1 MNNTFIKILLL
12 LLLVFTISP
21 ARTHEQRVNDYLQA
35 VEHAKT
41 KVQKFKEAVKSGD
54 PAKIKKATLEIQEDP
69 AAIKELNKENIA
81 IKKKFVDTTD
91 AIQSETIKN
100 IKQKVAE
107 KYGVRPEEVEI
118 KKFTN
123 PSSEVKAGHDW
134 DVTVTVKGEDIPYQ
148 KVKKIVHDSY
158 FDAAGGKKAYPNTSA
173 TDFAETHHV
182 EVTSKGHA
190 EAYEGGKEYIDNTG
204 THKVKDPERLS
215 KTIEHKSDL
224 EYKKAKEYEASGE
237 YGKSEVSK
245 HEQARQYTKQYEKH
259 IKPRI
264 KEMGGRIPDN
274 VRKGTNI
281 LKKIGKYDKGLKR
294 TYTPADADV
303 DLAKMG
309 ETAESIVKKGSALVE
324 SGQKLGPRTKEH
336 RLKKKLG
343 HAQEELESAFQ
354 KGDKEGMLKAK
365 NKIARTKAE
374 LKQVQ
379 SESTSKTISSE
390 EPLGGKTVKASGTA
404 ATEEGALMK
413 GTKTAGKAAGKVLE
427 TVGTGAVIFN
437 TAQDVKESLQG
448 KKSWKETGKNAADL
462 ATMGAI
468 STTEHTIEKNSDYKK
483 SIDATSKA
491 QEGEDEAEILARGL
505 SLRKNGVSKSETQ
518 KIMDDMRRGD
528 NNSFYKKANELRKKG
543 KSVHMEVPRQVMPE
557 GPDDTSTQRA
567 IETKE
572 GIIEYG
578 KRAGRFVKQAGKDIL
593 EIGKGSVETQKNTI
607 KAYYGNKKAD
617 AQLEKIKERLIKE
630 GVSPEGAQ
638 IAIDRYKDGHKE
650 TLDHVIKQLSENKL
664 KKSREQY
671 HRKYTKLIK
680 LGASEVEAAKALAGK
695 PGSVGK
701 LIKNLRDKEK
711 KKKQEKEKAKQEKL
725 SKKAKALIE
734 KAEKEDNKA
743 KAEAARE
750 RLKQKTA
757 ESKKEELSE
766 KAKALIKQ
774 ADQAD
779 SEAEAARERLKQ
791 KIAQSK
797 KEELSDKAKDLI
809 AQADQADEEA
819 KTAGQNTRNSFSH
832 SGKYKEM
839 TPEEQHE
846 ALKKDSDSA
855 WEGLKKDL
863 LNGDVEDAL
872 KALSRKEKSS
882 QEKDSVLNSKN
893 DAKPQSL
900 SGMIKGSWSGKGKM
914 EGLKGLISSSGGF
927 RMTISKSGKISGHY
941 WGDDKG
947 RLGGHVS
954 PSGKLKM
961 KSGGGMAGSGRW
973 SGRVTIDSNS
983 VLHGSGHWS
992 VDNFSGSWHG
1002 TGK

>member
-1 MNNTFIKILLL
+1 MNRTFIRIFLLSL
-12 LLLVFTISP
+12 LIFTVSFS
-21 ARTHEQRVNDYLQA
+21 RTHEQRVNDYLSA
-35 VEHAKT
+35 VKQAKT
-41 KVQKFKEAVKSGD
+41 KVAKFKNAVKSGD
-54 PAKIKKATLEIQEDP
+54 PTKIKKATLEIQTDP
-69 AAIKELNKENIA
+69 AAIKEINKESISV
-81 IKKKFVDTTD
+81 KKKFVDTTE
-91 AIQSETIKN
+91 AIHSETIEN
-100 IKQKVAE
+100 IKQKVAK
-107 KYGVRPEEVEI
+107 KYGVKAEDVRVEQ
-118 KKFTN
+118 FTN
-123 PSSEVKAGHDW
+123 PSSEVKAGHDR
-134 DVTVTVKGEDIPYQ
+134 DITVTINGKDIPHES
-148 KVKKIVHDSY
+148 VKDIVHESY
-158 FDAAGGKKAYPNTSA
+158 YDAAGGKKAYPHS
-173 TDFAETHHV
+173 DPEHFAEEHHI
-182 EVTSKGHA
+182 EVTSEGSA

-204 THKVKDPERLS
+204 KYKVKDSERLS
-215 KTIEHKSDL
+215 KTIEHKSHLDQN
-224 EYKKAKEYEASGE
+224 KAAEHTANGD
-237 YGKSEVSK
+237 YGKSEVYK

-264 KEMGGRIPDN
+264 KEMGGRVPDE

-281 LKKIGKYDKGLKR
+281 LKKIGKYDKNLKR
-294 TYTPADADV
+294 TYTPADADA

-309 ETAESIVKKGSALVE
+309 ETAESIIKKGSTLVE

-354 KGDKEGMLKAK
+354 KGSKKDIRKAK

-374 LKQVQ
+374 LKQIQ
-379 SESTSKTISSE
+379 TESASKTLSPE
-390 EPLGGKTVKASGTA
+390 EPLGGKTAKASGA
-404 ATEEGALMK
+404 LPAEEGTLAT
-413 GTKTAGKAAGKVLE
+413 GAKTAGKVLE

-448 KKSWKETGKNAADL
+448 KKPWKETGKNAADL
-462 ATMGAI
+462 ATGGAI

-483 SIDATSKA
+483 SNEATTKA

-557 GPDDTSTQRA
+557 GPDDTYTQRA

-578 KRAGRFVKQAGKDIL
+578 KRAGRFVKQAGKDVL

-630 GVSPEGAQ
+630 GISPEGAQ

-701 LIKNLRDKEK
+701 LIKNLRDKN
-711 KKKQEKEKAKQEKL
+711 KKQEKTKQEEL
-725 SKKAKALIE
+725 AKKAKALIK
-734 KAEKEDNKA
+734 KAEEDDKKA

-750 RLKQKTA
+750 RLKQKIA
-757 ESKKEELSE
+757 KSKKEELSE

-779 SEAEAARERLKQ
+779 REAEAARERLKQ
-791 KIAQSK
+791 KIEESK
-797 KEELSDKAKDLI
+797 KEDLSEKAKDLI
-809 AQADQADEEA
+809 AQADQADEKA
-819 KTAGQNTRNSFSH
+819 KAIEQNTRDRPL
-832 SGKYKEM
+832 KYKEM

-846 ALKKDSDSA
+846 ALKGNSDAA

-863 LNGDVEDAL
+863 LHGDVEDAV
-872 KALSRKEKSS
+872 KALSQKEKSS
-882 QEKDSVLNSKN
+882 QEDDKDSVLNSKD
-893 DAKPQSL
+893 DAKPKSL
-900 SGMIKGSWSGKGKM
+900 SGMIKGSWSGKGKIK
-914 EGLKGLISSSGGF
+914 GLKGLISSSGGF

-973 SGRVTIDSNS
+973 SGHVTIDSNS

-992 VDNFSGSWHG
+992 VDNFSGSWRG
-1002 TGK
+1002 SGK